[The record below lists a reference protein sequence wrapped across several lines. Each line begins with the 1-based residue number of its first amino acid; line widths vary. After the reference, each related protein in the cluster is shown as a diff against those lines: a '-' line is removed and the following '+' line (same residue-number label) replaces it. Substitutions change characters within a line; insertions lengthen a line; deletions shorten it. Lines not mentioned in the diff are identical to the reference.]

1 MPGQVVSPG
10 VVIGILGP
18 TGVGK
23 TQVGIALA
31 ARLGVRVISC
41 DSLQIYRGMPVLT
54 NQPSATEIN
63 AVPHEMIGVADPT
76 EEWSAA
82 RYAQAV
88 RPLIEADLARVGHA
102 LLVGGTGLYMRA
114 AVGPLAAPPPTP
126 PALQAEL
133 EARAERD
140 GPEALHRE
148 LALLDA
154 TAAAS
159 IHPRNVRRVV
169 RALGALLATRGAVTD
184 VASVESSAGASPGAS
199 RAPSAAQAARK
210 TAGDSSVMRSAEKD
224 AGRMAKEEAGEA
236 AQADAREAASVGTG
250 EAAQAGAGEAARKMP
265 YRWSGRS
272 DLWAPRYH
280 HPTVLVGLTLP
291 REELHRRINTRTGE
305 MLRAGAV
312 QEVAAVLA
320 AYSGGQG
327 GRDLARGIG
336 KAIGFRIIAE
346 HLAGGS
352 GYNEV
357 EGRLAAATRGYARR
371 QLTWMRKVPGI
382 VIMDVSERDPVAV
395 AADIHAHVRER
406 SALLSNTGQ

>member
-1 MPGQVVSPG
+1 MPGRVVSPG

-88 RPLIEADLARVGHA
+88 RPLIDADLARVGHA

-133 EARAERD
+133 EARAECD

-184 VASVESSAGASPGAS
+184 VASVEPSVGASPGVS
-199 RAPSAAQAARK
+199 RAPCAAQVSGK
-210 TAGDSSVMRSAEKD
+210 TAGGSSVMRSAEKV
-224 AGRMAKEEAGEA
+224 AGRMAQEGAGGA
-236 AQADAREAASVGTG
+236 AQAGAREAASVGTG
-250 EAAQAGAGEAARKMP
+250 EAARKKP
-265 YRWSGRS
+265 YQWSGRS

-291 REELHRRINTRTGE
+291 REELHRRINTRTRE

-312 QEVAAVLA
+312 QEAAAVLA
-320 AYSGGQG
+320 AHPGGQG
-327 GRDLARGIG
+327 GRDLERGIG

-346 HLAGGS
+346 HLAGGL
-352 GYNEV
+352 GHDEV

-371 QLTWMRKVPGI
+371 QLTWMRKVPDI